1 MKTIPSLDNLLAG
14 FLRTCSI
21 TEENS
26 ALVRSY
32 GPAMK
37 IMLKLP
43 WVFSNAPG
51 ITDHGVRSN
60 EAFFRYLVSNRKT
73 YIFSAG
79 CISTRQLERQMP
91 NELKVVVEI
100 TKILHKQRQEI
111 TIESLQEIID
121 KDKVFNLSLRLR
133 NQTSTQEFL
142 EVHSNFFATD
152 KSGEIRPRI
161 ITLYKYNYRTQEAK
175 RVNSLIV
182 IELIRS
188 YTKEIGTPIDIV
200 QLYNY
205 LHEISFGVR
214 FSALQKFV
222 FKFYHSSYILI
233 CPESQPS
240 LTKPRPKISESDI
253 LKIIWDTMAQW
264 PVTLS
269 KIREELNQKGISM
282 ANCAIRSII
291 EGHFPDHII
300 QGGFVLQNH
309 QPYMKSVQEIL
320 KKQCPMSLT
329 ELRKTLVSTGVD
341 ISRTILTDL
350 VVKSLAGYFTYKGE
364 IYLPTSKE
372 SGELMA
378 DFILNQL
385 HLITEGICPI
395 LLEDVV
401 IQLASKRI
409 LITKMKLKSII
420 AHHSEI
426 YKCDKNF
433 VCMSENGMEAPDS
446 VEVIPETINPQDID
460 KPKIEPQDI
469 DLPRIEPQEM
479 DLPKFEPQEMDL
491 PKIEPQ
497 DTDPP
502 KIEPQDMDLP
512 KIEPQEMDLSKIGP
526 QEMDLPKIEPQE
538 MDLPNIEPQDMDLPK
553 IEPQDMDRAK
563 MDPQSVGELVSHLKN
578 LVENDNNS
586 VTDLNG
592 NLIFTKAY
600 LDEIFN
606 GNEAYTHLKSI
617 IVTEDGIGLAK
628 KPQTR
633 LKPNSEGT
641 AEIEEANSLVR
652 RLQPDIDKS
661 KILTS
666 MSKSKNCPKD
676 DGANISDFD
685 ASTSHGLVT
694 SPKRKPKPRP
704 KNGWKQDKKRLKR
717 GVGSSKCPSID

>member
-446 VEVIPETINPQDID
+446 VE
-460 KPKIEPQDI
+460 
-469 DLPRIEPQEM
+469 
-479 DLPKFEPQEMDL
+479 
-491 PKIEPQ
+491 
-497 DTDPP
+497 
-502 KIEPQDMDLP
+502 
-512 KIEPQEMDLSKIGP
+512 
-526 QEMDLPKIEPQE
+526 
-538 MDLPNIEPQDMDLPK
+538 
-553 IEPQDMDRAK
+553 PQDMDRAK